1 MKAHPVEYRHR
12 IIALTEDGQS
22 TGEIAEALGVTAA
35 WVRSIKARH
44 RAGDSLALQSSANK
58 RLSLA
63 EREGG
68 RLRARVQAHP
78 GTTLEDLRRDLNL
91 DTSVSNL
98 WYALQQLK
106 LSLKKKHS
114 APPSG
119 PGRTSSPTG
128 PCGTSSRPA
137 STRGA
142 SFSSTKRSGPRP

>member
-12 IIALTEDGQS
+12 VLALTDDGLS
-22 TGEIAEALGVTAA
+22 APEIAAALGVTGAR
-35 WVRSIKARH
+35 VTSIKRRH
-44 RAGDSLALQSSANK
+44 AAGQSLALRSRANK

-63 EREGG
+63 EREGD
-68 RLRARVQAHP
+68 RIRPRVQAHP

-106 LSLKKKHS
+106 LSLKIKRS
-114 APPSG
+114 TPPSG
-119 PGRTSSPTG
+119 PGRMSPPTG

-137 STRGA
+137 STPGA
-142 SFSSTKRSGPRP
+142 SSSSTKRSATRP